1 MNEDKVRV
9 NELETFMFFSGS
21 QRLPRAFY
29 YLTSE
34 EQAEVIRIYRRRNGL
49 DKNKPPWKRNNVND
63 TKYVAERVVK
73 MHWWNWV
80 GVGLAITFFITV
92 YLFYRYIKRL
102 P

>member
-1 MNEDKVRV
+1 MNEDKVKKKVV

-49 DKNKPPWKRNNVND
+49 DKNKPPWKE
-63 TKYVAERVVK
+63 T
-73 MHWWNWV
+73 
-80 GVGLAITFFITV
+80 T
-92 YLFYRYIKRL
+92 
-102 P
+102 